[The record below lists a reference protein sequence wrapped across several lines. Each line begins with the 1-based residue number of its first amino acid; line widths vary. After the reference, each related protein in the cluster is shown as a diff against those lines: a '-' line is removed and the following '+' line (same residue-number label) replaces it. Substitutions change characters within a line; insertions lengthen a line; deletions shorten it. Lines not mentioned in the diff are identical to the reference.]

1 MVVMAAVT
9 ALGTVMETAAEAVG
23 DTEAKGWE
31 TYVTS
36 EEFHP
41 DSSVC
46 LLGGLSICLP
56 NLFCVCEP
64 VCVSSTCVSAT
75 GVSE

>member
-1 MVVMAAVT
+1 MEVVT
-9 ALGTVMETAAEAVG
+9 ALGTVIETAVEGVG

-36 EEFHP
+36 EEFHSG
-41 DSSVC
+41 SSVC

-56 NLFCVCEP
+56 NLFCVCIST
-64 VCVSSTCVSAT
+64 CVSSTCVS
-75 GVSE
+75 GFGMSE